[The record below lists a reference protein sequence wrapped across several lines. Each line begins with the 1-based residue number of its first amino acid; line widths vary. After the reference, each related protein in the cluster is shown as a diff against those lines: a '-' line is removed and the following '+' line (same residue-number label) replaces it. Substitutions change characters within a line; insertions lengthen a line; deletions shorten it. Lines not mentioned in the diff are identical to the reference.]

1 MVHPRNEKLH
11 QPTNNNPMNNL
22 SEHFQE
28 LIKCYSSSKVH
39 VYDDV
44 LVYFELTEKTAP
56 IVEKELNKLIKE
68 KNLPLI
74 AEQSSPNSA
83 IRKCVFVKEKI

>member
-1 MVHPRNEKLH
+1 
-11 QPTNNNPMNNL
+11 MNNL

-44 LVYFELTEKTAP
+44 IVYFELTEKTAP
-56 IVEKELNKLIKE
+56 IVEKELNQLIKE